1 MTSKLHHDVTHFGS
15 HLKCQIRFLFA
26 FVLRIFW
33 HQLDIYTMCCSW
45 VINDY
50 VFFTIS
56 VTLTIDLFPWYFSTM
71 QVYDIRPKLNE
82 VIVWY
87 WAVDTHIH
95 TQTNTSITITSLCE
109 IKYGPILTTLY
120 IVKSHRS
127 GTEHHTNTRLVP
139 RYSWKRRQVILGF
152 DIGYGHTFC
161 SPYWWWRCYL
171 ARLGILWNMH
181 FNLKRT
187 RALKRTRYLP
197 SIPYYSCIFDPSV
210 PVSPALFSSSDCS
223 RLITG
228 LLSSDLSCSF

>member
-1 MTSKLHHDVTHFGS
+1 
-15 HLKCQIRFLFA
+15 
-26 FVLRIFW
+26 
-33 HQLDIYTMCCSW
+33 MCCSW

-50 VFFTIS
+50 VFFKIS

-71 QVYDIRPKLNE
+71 QVYNIRPKLNE

-187 RALKRTRYLP
+187 RALAILICLQFHIIHAYLIRRFR
-197 SIPYYSCIFDPSV
+197 S
-210 PVSPALFSSSDCS
+210 LRHCS
-223 RLITG
+223 RRQTVPGSSPVFFLRTYLVASSFQLRSPMTTRRFPTG
-228 LLSSDLSCSF
+228 SQELKHFYDVTLLL